1 MITLAIFEAGDI
13 VKSDIGMPIKIVKF
27 LAAGGQGEVYVVEY
41 AGKKK
46 ALKWYT
52 NAGRTP
58 QNFYENLKNNV
69 NKGSPD
75 AAFLWPEA
83 ITEEPKN
90 YSNLGGKN
98 SFGYVMD
105 LRPDGYVEM
114 SKILADSS
122 IKMSFTSIVDAS
134 LKIISAFRVLHLS
147 GYSYQDLN
155 DGNFFINPVTGDLR
169 IGDNDNVSPNGF
181 NTGIAGKPRYMA
193 PEIVIG
199 KKMPDLHTD
208 EHSLAIILFMLMF
221 HKHPLEGEKWL
232 VPCLNEQNE
241 YALYG
246 KSPVFIMD
254 NTDKS
259 NKADKDVDKGF
270 IALWECMPQ
279 YMKDAYCSAF
289 SNEALH
295 NPGKRLREIQWLK
308 LYVRFRSEIIKCNHC
323 GTEVFIINSETTK
336 CDQCGTP
343 IIINKVF
350 EFKNLL
356 PDDCYSTAAQYGA
369 RIYKCQV
376 STYCKPENALEPVAV
391 VVENRSTGETG
402 VRNKTSLIL
411 EAITPSGNSRQVKPD
426 EVIPFKA
433 GIKIKAFDGIV
444 ELR

>member
-52 NAGRTP
+52 NAGEKP

-90 YSNLGGKN
+90 FSNISGKN

-105 LRPDGYVEM
+105 LRPEGYVEM
-114 SKILADSS
+114 SNILATNS
-122 IKMSFTSIVDAS
+122 IKMTFTAIVDAS
-134 LKIISAFRVLHLS
+134 LKIISAFRILHKS

-155 DGNFFINPVTGDLR
+155 DGNFFINPSTGDLR
-169 IGDNDNVSPNGF
+169 IGDNDNVSPNGY

-199 KKMPDLHTD
+199 EKMPDLHTD

-221 HKHPLEGEKWL
+221 HQHPLEGKKWL
-232 VPCLNEQNE
+232 VPCLNNLNE

-246 KSPVFIMD
+246 SEPVFIMD
-254 NTDKS
+254 KNDKS
-259 NKADKDVDKGF
+259 NGPDNEVHTAFVTM
-270 IALWECMPQ
+270 WNCMPK
-279 YMKDAYCSAF
+279 YMKEAYCSAF

-295 NPGKRLREIQWLK
+295 NPQKRLRELDWLK
-308 LYVRFRSEIIKCNHC
+308 LYVRFRNEITKCPYC
-323 GTEVFIINSETTK
+323 GNEVFIINSQTTN
-336 CDQCGTP
+336 CDRCGRTLP
-343 IIINKVF
+343 INQVFNYKNKI
-350 EFKNLL
+350 
-356 PDDCYSTAAQYGA
+356 PQDCYSTAAQYGA

-376 STYCKPENALEPVAV
+376 TSYCKAEEALEPVAV
-391 VVENRSTGETG
+391 VVKNQATGELGVKNRS
-402 VRNKTSLIL
+402 SLIL
-411 EAITPSGNSRQVKPD
+411 EAITLSGKSRQVKPG
-426 EVIPFKA
+426 EVIPFKS
-433 GIKIKAFDGIV
+433 GIQIKAFDGIV
-444 ELR
+444 ELK